1 MKSLG
6 VFLLIIALIFAALA
20 SFGVYEYLSRDIE
33 KKTVETII
41 EKEFY
46 VAIENIPE
54 NTMITEKMIKTIKV
68 PENFNLSIYETKKED
83 IVNKFAYSNII
94 SGEGFAKDRLITN
107 EDTKLI
113 LKLNKGERA
122 VSMSVS
128 QYRAVA
134 DLIKPGDIIDMY
146 IFLPEKVV
154 NGVMVR
160 ENIAKLLLQK
170 LKVLAIK
177 QEMSRNYT
185 NEEKI
190 METYSVTLAIDAE
203 DVEKLFLGE
212 NIGALKLAL
221 RGIDDNEEIK
231 TNGEVW
237 RELLVDRDIEKE
249 WLIIYENE
257 HEESVSNDIAGDQ
270 AYRKY
275 IVKYTDTL
283 RSIAIDF
290 YEDEEKYTLIKEAN
304 GIGKSN
310 LIVTGEIL
318 IIPII
323 ED

>member
-20 SFGVYEYLSRDIE
+20 SFGVYEYLSRE
-33 KKTVETII
+33 TENKTVEPII

-46 VAIENIPE
+46 VAVDNIPE
-54 NTMITEKMIKTIKV
+54 NTMITEKMIKTVKV
-68 PENFNLSIYETKKED
+68 PENFDLSIYETKKED

-94 SGEGFAKDRLITN
+94 SGEGFAKKRLISKD
-107 EDTKLI
+107 DTKLI

-122 VSMSVS
+122 VSISTS

-134 DLIKPGDIIDMY
+134 DLIKPGDMIDMY
-146 IFLPEKVV
+146 VFLPEKVV

-177 QEMSRNYT
+177 QEMSRNYI

-190 METYSVTLAIDAE
+190 MDTYAVTLAVNTE

-212 NIGALKLAL
+212 SIGVLKLAL
-221 RGIDDNEEIK
+221 RPIDDNELIK

-249 WLIIYENE
+249 WLKIYENE
-257 HEESVSNDIAGDQ
+257 HQESVSIEIGGEQ

-283 RSIAIDF
+283 RSIALDF